1 MRRTLLLSLV
11 VVLIVAAGVL
21 AACAPAT
28 PQAPEP
34 PKAQPT
40 APPAAP
46 QATEPPKAQPTTPP
60 TVAAPA
66 GGGAELLNARCT
78 VCHNLDRVKSAKKT
92 REQWTQTVSRMVGK
106 GAKLNADEQAA
117 VVEYLAKT
125 YAP

>member
-40 APPAAP
+40 AP
-46 QATEPPKAQPTTPP
+46 QATEPPKGQPTTPP